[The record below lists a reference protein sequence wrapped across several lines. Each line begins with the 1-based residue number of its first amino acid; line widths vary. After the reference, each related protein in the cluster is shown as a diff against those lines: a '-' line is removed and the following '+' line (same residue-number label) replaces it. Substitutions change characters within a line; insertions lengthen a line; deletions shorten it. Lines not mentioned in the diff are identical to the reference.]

1 MASKPGPVSHDPFSP
16 LLPAQTPGTLGVRDR
31 ADPNA
36 NAQPGNTPGSTGI
49 NDAAAHG
56 ATGRSALPVRMLS
69 SAILAAASDA
79 GPLKTGLFVYHT
91 GTDTIPESKNI
102 CSEPIKG
109 PYRKAVYVEN
119 VKALAA
125 AVGSAEYKVSA
136 LGILVHG
143 DAGGRLWIGNDE
155 LNPATIEDYK
165 GAFETLSKNL
175 AKDATVFAYGCVSGL
190 GKDGSV
196 LLKELSR
203 LLPGRKIVGF
213 NVVNSVKPTSM
224 RKEGEGFLGMGG
236 HPCYDPEVWATSV
249 RSALVVNAPGGSA
262 YVNAATVDA
271 PQAKVAQDGKITKW
285 PSDESPKK
293 DDANK
298 QDVLK
303 NWKRKQ

>member
-1 MASKPGPVSHDPFSP
+1 MASKPGPISHDPFSA

-49 NDAAAHG
+49 NDGAAHG

-69 SAILAAASDA
+69 SMILAASPDA
-79 GPLKTGLFVYHT
+79 GLLKTGLFAYHIGT
-91 GTDTIPESKNI
+91 GTIAESKNI
-102 CSEPIKG
+102 CAEPIKG

-119 VKALAA
+119 VKALAT
-125 AVGSAEYKVSA
+125 AVGDAENKVTV

-165 GAFETLSKNL
+165 SDFDALSKNL

-224 RKEGEGFLGMGG
+224 RKEGEGYFGLGG
-236 HPCYDPEVWATSV
+236 HSCYDPEVWTTSV
-249 RSALVVNAPGGSA
+249 RSALVINAPGASA
-262 YVNAATVDA
+262 YVNAATEDA
-271 PQAKVAQDGKITKW
+271 PQAKVAQDGKIVKW
-285 PSDESPKK
+285 PSDESPKN
-293 DDANK
+293 DDAEK

-303 NWKRKQ
+303 KWKRKQ